1 VVAGCVHL
9 LIVRGGTSQLWLVQS
24 KTECCADGGLHFSS
38 SRSLWLFHR
47 RVGRWRGLDN
57 VSNRLQSMGR
67 PNGEEEAPLVDTVVR
82 ICCFWTVLA
91 GPMAHLGT
99 APTSFFSIFS
109 GKMRPA
115 FPASRS
121 FSPADFDSLL
131 HALSDRSIH
140 LPDNTVPQVGLR

>member
-1 VVAGCVHL
+1 M
-9 LIVRGGTSQLWLVQS
+9 
-24 KTECCADGGLHFSS
+24 
-38 SRSLWLFHR
+38 R

-57 VSNRLQSMGR
+57 VSHRLESMGR

-82 ICCFWTVLA
+82 IFWTVLP

-99 APTSFFSIFS
+99 APNSFFSIFS

-121 FSPADFDSLL
+121 FSPAAVDFDSLL

-140 LPDNTVPQVGLR
+140 FHHTTVPQVGLR